1 MRKQKKREGGVSLY
15 THQSIEF
22 KIWNDLSI
30 NSNDVELISVQFL
43 FENRKNTI
51 FKVLY
56 RQPKGQ
62 TEPFEKFL
70 KETFSQI
77 KS

>member
-30 NSNDVELISVQFL
+30 NSNDVELISVEFL

-56 RQPKGQ
+56 RQSKGQ